1 MSTTGQK
8 QGKKEQVRSM
18 FNDIAFRYDFLNHFL
33 SAGIDIRW
41 RKKVRRMLAPQSP
54 KKILDVAT
62 GTADLAIELSKLKPE
77 AITGVDIA
85 DGMLEIGRKKISKKG
100 LDNMISLQTGDAEN
114 LAFEDNTFDA
124 VVVAF
129 GVRNYE
135 NLQKGLKEMCRVMKP
150 GGTVAILEF
159 SRPNAFPFKQIY
171 NSYFRYILPGFGR
184 MISKHEE
191 AYTYLPDS
199 VSQFKEGEAFLREME
214 QAGYRD
220 VGQKRLTMG
229 IATLYSATK

>member
-41 RKKVRRMLAPQSP
+41 RKKVRRLLAPQSP

-220 VGQKRLTMG
+220 AGQKRLTMG